1 MRFITE
7 DDLRAAYK
15 KHPFPSYE
23 TKAGERLTPGG
34 RQFLNDRGVKIK
46 DSVETAQPMDG
57 TTHQAQDKASPI
69 HGAPYPLEEAIIRSV
84 RARFLEAGAS
94 LLDMDVLAAR
104 EIFEL
109 ERSLAGIT
117 QEMPDSGPPW
127 ASCTGITQ
135 ENRDSQLEDCFEVT
149 GFHVQSPRGRE
160 IALLHCLRCEL
171 RILSCTLPVDKK

>member
-46 DSVETAQPMDG
+46 DSVETAEPMDG
-57 TTHQAQDKASPI
+57 ITHQAQDKASPI

-94 LLDMDVLAAR
+94 LLDMDVLAAHHTGN
-104 EIFEL
+104 
-109 ERSLAGIT
+109 AGFRAAMG
-117 QEMPDSGPPW
+117 QLYRNH
-127 ASCTGITQ
+127 TGKQ
-135 ENRDSQLEDCFEVT
+135 GQPAR
-149 GFHVQSPRGRE
+149 R
-160 IALLHCLRCEL
+160 LL
-171 RILSCTLPVDKK
+171 